1 MLQKKYIIGIS
12 GHRDL
17 KISELPKYKKEIKDI
32 LKEKMEEFP
41 DREIYILTPLAKGA
55 DQLIAKVAKEL
66 GLRYEVILPM
76 PLELYKKDFTP
87 KEYRE
92 FYTLYIDAVGATTI
106 ELVDDNR
113 LEDIVDYGEKRDK
126 QYLKVG
132 QEVVKRSDFMLFLW
146 DRVVNHKTGGTA
158 DIVEYAKEQYQDN
171 FNKKHHIVE
180 CKRENL

>member
-17 KISELPKYKKEIKDI
+17 KRSEIPQYKKEITTI
-32 LKEKMEEFP
+32 LKKKIEQYQDK
-41 DREIYILTPLAKGA
+41 EIYILTPLAEGA
-55 DQLIAKVAKEL
+55 DQLVATVAKEL
-66 GLRYEVILPM
+66 GLRYEVLLPM

-87 KEYRE
+87 QKYKE
-92 FYTLYIDAVGATTI
+92 FYKLYIDAVGTTTI
-106 ELVDDNR
+106 ELVDDNSI
-113 LEDIVDYGEKRDK
+113 EDISDYGEKRDK

-158 DIVEYAKEQYQDN
+158 DIFEYAKEQYKED
-171 FNKKHHIVE
+171 FNKKHYIVE
-180 CKRENL
+180 CKRENA

>member
-17 KISELPKYKKEIKDI
+17 KISEIPQYKKEIKDI
-32 LKEKMEEFP
+32 LQKKMEQYP
-41 DREIYILTPLAKGA
+41 NREIYILTPLAEGA

-66 GLRYEVILPM
+66 GLRYEVLLPM

-87 KEYRE
+87 QKYKE
-92 FYTLYIDAVGATTI
+92 FYDLYIDAVGARTV

-113 LEDIVDYGEKRDK
+113 VEDIVDYGEKRDK

-146 DRVVNHKTGGTA
+146 DEVINYKTGGTA
-158 DIVEYAKEQYQDN
+158 DIVEYAKEVYQDN
-171 FNKKHHIVE
+171 FNEKHHIVK